1 MKKLILILLLLPRL
15 ILSQSDEPSEENSH
29 LMDIEK
35 LIESTHEYRDASGI
49 PGTPTFVT
57 TTYDG
62 TAQNLQGVINSFLAN
77 LLNYSPTISN
87 TTVATAMANSGNTTP
102 TNSSTSSST
111 TTPQTI
117 TITTTITTNNP
128 ANAAPN
134 STNTP
139 KPAIANKRPQSVW
152 TNPLIIDANNHDFDN
167 LSVVKFTE
175 NIVYKPTPQYV
186 YPSPYTY
193 YQAAIIVAKDNVTI
207 DLSGFNLSLDP
218 SSAANFL
225 TYNPTYGIA
234 VYQGV
239 KNLKIIS
246 SINTS
251 ASNSIKGS
259 ISGFSGY
266 AIYAYGITQSYN
278 TYDIYSNYI
287 KNLTIDNLLITQNI
301 NGIYILNGIQP
312 TISNTNVIYNYSPRA
327 LFGIYLSNVLNGQI
341 DTCKVNQNFSYSDV
355 CGIYLQNTISFNVID
370 SEINFNKSLQNG
382 DTTGVLITGNAP
394 KSSLGNE
401 IRNCNT
407 TRNLCAYT
415 ATNKSVGINIQ
426 NISFYNV
433 ITGCRSALCSHS
445 PLFPGAT
452 APITPPTGIGIQING
467 GKSNQIFNNEATYN
481 DTYGFS
487 DTLLPASASFW
498 SKNTAA
504 LNGDGTNNYNVNVP
518 TSTFPFVTPLP
529 TTKIYLDNLDAVT
542 GAGPL
547 LVNIEVLPVSP

>member
-1 MKKLILILLLLPRL
+1 MKKLLLILLLPRL
-15 ILSQSDEPSEENSH
+15 ILAEPDQISDHSSDPI
-29 LMDIEK
+29 DIENHIK
-35 LIESTHEYRDASGI
+35 DSHEFRDPSSI

-57 TTYDG
+57 TTYDA
-62 TAQNLQGVINSFLAN
+62 TAQNLQGVVNSFLAN
-77 LLNYSPTISN
+77 LSNFNPTIPN
-87 TTVATAMANSGNTTP
+87 TTIATAIANSGNTTP
-102 TNSSTSSST
+102 STSSST
-111 TTPQTI
+111 TTPQTL

-128 ANAAPN
+128 TNTTPN
-134 STNTP
+134 STNTI
-139 KPAIANKRPQSVW
+139 KPTITHKKQHSVW

-246 SINTS
+246 STP
-251 ASNSIKGS
+251 SNSNNAMKGS

-278 TYDIYSNYI
+278 TYDVYSNYI

-312 TISNTNVIYNYSPRA
+312 NISNTNVIYNYSSRP
-327 LFGIYLSNVLNGQI
+327 LFGMYLSNVFNGQI
-341 DTCKVNQNFSYSDV
+341 DTCKVNQNYSYSDM
-355 CGIYLQNTISFNVID
+355 CGICLQNTINIKITD
-370 SEINFNKSLQNG
+370 SEANLNRSLQSG
-382 DTTGVLITGNAP
+382 DTTGILITGNAIH
-394 KSSLGNE
+394 SSLGNE
-401 IRNCNT
+401 IINCHT
-407 TRNLCAYT
+407 SRNLCAYV
-415 ATNKSVGINIQ
+415 AGKKSIGINIQ
-426 NISFYNV
+426 NLSFHNV
-433 ITGCRSALCSHS
+433 IEGCRAALCSYS

-452 APITPPTGIGIQING
+452 PPIVPPLGIGFQING
-467 GKSNQIFNNEATYN
+467 GQSNQIFNNQATYN
-481 DTYGFS
+481 DTYGYS
-487 DTLLPASASFW
+487 DTLLPVSTSFW

-504 LNGDGTNNYNVNVP
+504 LNGVGGTNNYNVNVP
-518 TSTFPFVTPLP
+518 SSGGPIPLP
-529 TTKIYLDNLDAVT
+529 TTKIYINNLDAFT
-542 GAGPL
+542 GAGPQ
-547 LVNIEVLPVSP
+547 LVNIEVLRVAP